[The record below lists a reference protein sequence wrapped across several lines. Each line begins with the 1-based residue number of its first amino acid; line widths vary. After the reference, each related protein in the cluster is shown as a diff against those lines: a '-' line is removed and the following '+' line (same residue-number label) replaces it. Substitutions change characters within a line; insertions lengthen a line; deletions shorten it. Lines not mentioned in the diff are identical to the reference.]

1 MKDLIMSTEKGLKLI
16 KYMQSKGWR
25 IRPLNI
31 VYLEDANADTW
42 EPSQGLLDVWDDV
55 RIVVTDKGE
64 VLLSCEATCEPGL
77 YYTQNRL
84 NPNGAFCI
92 KSDEQF
98 QDAWQ
103 IGYHKHQ
110 LALVQCANLTGLRD
124 GNEDGLRTGDRQF
137 TGNDF
142 GVNQHTTGDSADAVA
157 PDKVGRWSAGCLVGR
172 YASTHYGK
180 FMPLVK
186 LMNLAKFDTA
196 IIPGDKFAQF

>member
-1 MKDLIMSTEKGLKLI
+1 MSEEKGLKLI
-16 KYMQSKGWR
+16 KYMQAKGWR

-42 EPSQGLLDVWDDV
+42 EPSQGLLDAWDDV
-55 RIVVTDKGE
+55 RIVVSDKGE

-84 NPNGAFCI
+84 NPNGAFRI

-103 IGYHKHQ
+103 IGYHKQQ

-124 GNEDGLRTGDRQF
+124 NNEDGLRTGDRQF

-157 PDKVGRWSAGCLVGR
+157 PAKVRRWSAGCFVGR

-186 LMNLAKFDTA
+186 STNLAKFDTA